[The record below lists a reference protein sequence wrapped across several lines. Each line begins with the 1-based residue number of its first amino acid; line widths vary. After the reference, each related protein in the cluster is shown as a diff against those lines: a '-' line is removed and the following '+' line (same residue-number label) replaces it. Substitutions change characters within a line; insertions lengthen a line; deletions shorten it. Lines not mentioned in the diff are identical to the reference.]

1 MSLRACAP
9 VRLSLRLSLQLAP
22 ELARGGL
29 PGYTPARRAKEA
41 AVQEPVNEVVPF
53 RALHYDPAKIPDI
66 GLCLSQPYDVISPA
80 DQEAYYRRHPDNVIR
95 LILGKVLPQDCD
107 SDNRYTRARDLLH
120 RWRNEGVLRCTQRP
134 SFWILEQEFDLP
146 EVGWRKVRGFIGLVR
161 LQDYGSGLVRPH
173 EKVMNR
179 PLADR
184 LSLTEATGTQFE
196 YIWGL
201 YRDEAYVIDNVLNP
215 TECGD
220 PILDCVEKETQVRHR
235 LWRLTDAKSCGIIRR
250 TMERLPIY
258 IADGHHR
265 YQAML
270 THRDRMRKLHPEA
283 GPEAPWEFIM
293 MFLVNSRH
301 EGLTVL
307 PTHRLL
313 HDLDLKRRG
322 LLDLHLG
329 ILEHFHVKSYSF
341 NGANGA
347 DEPAAR
353 LRWLRDLRDAEPG
366 VHKFGALIA
375 GMNRYFL
382 ITLKDAEAY
391 EEMME
396 IEASSAWK
404 TLDVN
409 ILNTLILNRI
419 VGITEEELA
428 AQVNVDYT
436 KDLESALAEV
446 RAGRAQVALILNPT
460 RLEDIFTIA
469 DAGEIMP
476 RKSTYFYPKPLSGLV
491 LYPMEEAAESS

>member
-1 MSLRACAP
+1 M
-9 VRLSLRLSLQLAP
+9 Q
-22 ELARGGL
+22 
-29 PGYTPARRAKEA
+29 
-41 AVQEPVNEVVPF
+41 PVNEVRPF
-53 RALHYDPAKIPDI
+53 RVLHYDPEKIPDI
-66 GLCLSQPYDVISPA
+66 GSCLSQPYDVISTEKQ
-80 DQEAYYRRHPDNVIR
+80 DVYYARHPHNVIR
-95 LILGKVLPQDCD
+95 LILGMERPGDGE
-107 SDNRYTRARDLLH
+107 SDNRYTRARDFLASWRAEGLL
-120 RWRNEGVLRCTQRP
+120 RYTRRP
-134 SFWILEQEFDLP
+134 SFWVLEQEFELP
-146 EVGWRKVRGFIGLVR
+146 EIGRRKVKGFIGLVR
-161 LQDYGSGLVRPH
+161 LQDYGSGRVLPH
-173 EKVMNR
+173 EKIMDR

-184 LSLTEATGTQFE
+184 LRLTEVAGTQFE

-201 YRDEAYVIDNVLNP
+201 YRDEAYVVDNVLDQA
-215 TECGD
+215 EASQ
-220 PILDCVEKETQVRHR
+220 PILDYLEPEAQVRHR
-235 LWRLTDAKSCGIIRR
+235 LWRLTEPGACGIIQR

-270 THRDRMRKLHPEA
+270 THRDRMRARHPEA
-283 GPEAPWEFIM
+283 GPDAPWEFMM

-322 LLDLHLG
+322 LSDLHLG

-341 NGANGA
+341 NGGE
-347 DEPAAR
+347 DSAAR
-353 LRWLRDLRDAEPG
+353 RRWLRDLRDAEAG

-382 ITLKDAEAY
+382 ITLRDAEAY
-391 EEMME
+391 EEMVE
-396 IEASSAWK
+396 IDASSAWK

-419 VGITEEELA
+419 VGITEQELA

-436 KDLESALAEV
+436 KDLDDALEAV

-460 RLEDIFTIA
+460 RLEDIFTVA
-469 DAGEIMP
+469 DAGEKMP

-491 LYPMEEAAESS
+491 FYPMEETSAAG

>member
-1 MSLRACAP
+1 M
-9 VRLSLRLSLQLAP
+9 
-22 ELARGGL
+22 
-29 PGYTPARRAKEA
+29 
-41 AVQEPVNEVVPF
+41 QEPVNEALPF
-53 RALHYDPAKIPDI
+53 RALHYDPARIPDF
-66 GLCLSQPYDVISPA
+66 GLCTSQPYDVISPSG
-80 DQEAYYRRHPDNVIR
+80 QEAYYRQHPYNVIR
-95 LILGKVLPQDCD
+95 LILGKELPQDSE
-107 SDNRYTRARDLLH
+107 SDNRYTRARDLL
-120 RWRNEGVLRCTQRP
+120 RQWRSEGVLRLTQRP
-134 SFWILEQEFDLP
+134 SFWVLEQEFDLP
-146 EVGWRKVRGFIGLVR
+146 ELGRRKVKGFIGLVR
-161 LQDYGSGLVRPH
+161 LQDYGSGRVLPH
-173 EKVMNR
+173 EKILNR

-184 LSLTEATGTQFE
+184 LRLAEATGTQFE

-201 YRDEAYVIDNVLNP
+201 YQDQAYVIDNLLDQAEGTVPVLDYLEENAR
-215 TECGD
+215 
-220 PILDCVEKETQVRHR
+220 VRHR
-235 LWRLTDAKSCGIIRR
+235 LWRLTDPKDCGVIRR

-270 THRDRMRKLHPEA
+270 THRDRMRALHPDA
-283 GPEAPWEFIM
+283 GPDAPWEFIM

-307 PTHRLL
+307 PTHRML
-313 HDLDLKRRG
+313 HDLDLKRRS
-322 LLDLHLG
+322 LPELHLG

-341 NGANGA
+341 NGP
-347 DEPAAR
+347 DDPAVR
-353 LRWLRDLRDAEPG
+353 RRWLRDLRDAEPG

-391 EEMME
+391 EEMVE

-428 AQVNVDYT
+428 AQVNVEYV
-436 KDLESALAEV
+436 KDPEPALAEV
-446 RAGRAQVALILNPT
+446 RAGRRQVALILNPP
-460 RLEDIFTIA
+460 RLQDIFTIA

-491 LYPMEEAAESS
+491 FYPMEHDL

>member
-1 MSLRACAP
+1 M
-9 VRLSLRLSLQLAP
+9 P
-22 ELARGGL
+22 EIL
-29 PGYTPARRAKEA
+29 
-41 AVQEPVNEVVPF
+41 NEVRPF
-53 RALHYDPAKIPDI
+53 RVLHYNPDKVPDL
-66 GLCLSQPYDVISPA
+66 GSCLSQPYDVISA
-80 DQEAYYRRHPDNVIR
+80 ERQEAYYRQHPYNVIR
-95 LILGKVLPQDCD
+95 LILGREQPGDGPT
-107 SDNRYTRARDLLH
+107 DNRYTRARAELE
-120 RWRNEGVLRCTQRP
+120 RWRGEGVLHYTRTP
-134 SFWILEQEFDLP
+134 SFWVLEQEFELP
-146 EVGWRKVRGFIGLVR
+146 EIGRRKVKGFIGLVR
-161 LQDYGSGLVRPH
+161 LQDYGSGRILPH
-173 EKVMNR
+173 EKIMDR

-184 LSLTEATGTQFE
+184 LRLTEATGTQFE
-196 YIWGL
+196 YIWSI
-201 YRDEAYVIDNVLNP
+201 YRDQAYVVDNVLDRA
-215 TECGD
+215 EASR
-220 PILDCVEKETQVRHR
+220 PILDHLEPETQVRHR
-235 LWRLTDAKSCGIIRR
+235 LWRLKDPEACAAIRR

-270 THRDRMRKLHPEA
+270 THRDRMRGLHPEA
-283 GPEAPWEFIM
+283 GPEAPWEYIM

-313 HDLDLKRRG
+313 HDLDLRRRG
-322 LLDLHLG
+322 LSDLHLG

-341 NGANGA
+341 NGGGDDAS
-347 DEPAAR
+347 AR
-353 LRWLRDLRDAEPG
+353 RRWLRDLRDVEPG

-382 ITLKDAEAY
+382 ITLRDAEAY

-396 IEASSAWK
+396 IDSSSTWK

-428 AQVNVDYT
+428 AQVNVEYT
-436 KDLESALAEV
+436 KDLEEALEAV
-446 RAGRAQVALILNPT
+446 RAGRRQVALILNAT

-469 DAGEIMP
+469 DGGEKMP

-491 LYPMEEAAESS
+491 FYPMQEGAGPPAG